1 MSEYVRNTLTSD
13 GSPRYYFVKCM
24 AVLTGFFR
32 DADFVVNS
40 SSSSGLIANK
50 PLEPAEKSD
59 VPQSDHGSLV
69 SRTEVDLA

>member
-1 MSEYVRNTLTSD
+1 
-13 GSPRYYFVKCM
+13 M
-24 AVLTGFFR
+24 AVPDICECMGALTGFFR
-32 DADFVVNS
+32 DAGFVVNI

-69 SRTEVDLA
+69 SRVDLA

>member
-24 AVLTGFFR
+24 AALTGFFC

-40 SSSSGLIANK
+40 SSSSGPNK

-59 VPQSDHGSLV
+59 VLQSDHGSLV
-69 SRTEVDLA
+69 SRTRVDLA

>member
-1 MSEYVRNTLTSD
+1 M
-13 GSPRYYFVKCM
+13 G
-24 AVLTGFFR
+24 ALTGFFR

-50 PLEPAEKSD
+50 PLEPAEKSN

-69 SRTEVDLA
+69 SRTGVDLA